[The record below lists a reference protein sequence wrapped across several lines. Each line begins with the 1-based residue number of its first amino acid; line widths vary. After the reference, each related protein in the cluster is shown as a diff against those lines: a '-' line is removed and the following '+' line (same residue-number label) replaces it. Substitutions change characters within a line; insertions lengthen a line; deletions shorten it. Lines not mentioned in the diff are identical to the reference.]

1 MGHFID
7 KPFESLFGYIQVLP
21 GAFSGYRWEALK
33 RDKDNESILD
43 DYLSSVLD
51 KDQELTLE

>member
-1 MGHFID
+1 M
-7 KPFESLFGYIQVLP
+7 LP